1 MCLIIGYLFGRGM
14 FGGIFV
20 EFPGIDTPT
29 MANLKLSMWCW
40 HIKLVR
46 NAQQDAIIW
55 RFHRMCAT
63 EINKLKCIDNCCC
76 CSVTQSCSSLCDPMD
91 SSMPGFPVL
100 HHLLEL
106 AQTHVHWVSDVIQ
119 LFHPLL
125 PPSPPAFGLFRW
137 VRSSN
142 QVAKVM
148 EFQLQHQS
156 FQWIFRVDFL

>member
-55 RFHRMCAT
+55 RFHHMCAT

-76 CSVTQSCSSLCDPMD
+76 CSVTQSCSSLCNPMD
-91 SSMPGFPVL
+91 CSQHSEFT
-100 HHLLEL
+100 
-106 AQTHVHWVSDVIQ
+106 QTHVHWVGDAIQ
-119 LFHPLL
+119 PSHPLSS
-125 PPSPPAFGLFRW
+125 PSPAFSLSQSQGLFQW
-137 VRSSN
+137 VSSSN
-142 QVAKVM
+142 QVANVL
-148 EFQLQHQS
+148 ELQHQF
-156 FQWIFRVDFL
+156 FQWVFSIDFL